1 LARSLNPSARVV
13 QWGVVLLPVV
23 MLLVLGWQRRWMS
36 DDGFIHLR
44 VVDQLLA
51 GNGPVFNPG
60 ERVEA
65 STSPLW
71 VGLLAV
77 AAVVPGIALP
87 WKAVL
92 LGIAL
97 SAAGLLAAQ
106 RAGVLLATRGRSGVT
121 GVVVPVGAFVVAA
134 LPPFWDF
141 ASSGL
146 ETGVVFAWLG
156 AATWWGTYR
165 CTTERPPDRRAE
177 VAGAVLVG
185 LGWLIRPDLAIF
197 SVAFATLVVLSVWRD
212 SARRRRL
219 GVLGAI
225 VALPVAYQVFR
236 MGYYAM
242 VVPNT
247 ALAKEAGRPQWAQGW
262 TYLRDLV
269 APYDLWLPGLL
280 LIAVLVLLVHGDVR
294 RGDRRAVAA
303 RLAPAAAAVAHGL
316 YVQRAGGDFMHGR
329 LLLPSFFGLCA
340 PLGVWVSTDDL
351 RVTLAARR
359 YASRAL
365 LTAGATAVVL
375 VWAVVCTVGLRRG
388 QPPFDVLDETQT
400 APRGALIVDERE
412 FYAELWRMPHPV
424 RLDTRFGADHPTAGL
439 APGEAVF
446 TPPGSGGERV
456 ARALRRGFSGRTAH
470 ASVAVG
476 LPSYAW
482 GTEVYVLDMLSL
494 AQPVGSHIGDTV
506 GRRPGHQKPVPLA
519 WLVADVTDASAA
531 ESRDVAEARRALG
544 CGDLG
549 RYLRDIREPLTPKR
563 FATNL
568 VHSFGNTLFRVERD
582 ATKAAARLCDQDRG

>member
-1 LARSLNPSARVV
+1 MARTLNPSARVV

-71 VGLLAV
+71 VGLLAGV
-77 AAVVPGIALP
+77 AVVPGLALP

-106 RAGVLLATRGRSGVT
+106 RAGMLLATRGRSSR
-121 GVVVPVGAFVVAA
+121 GVVVPVGAFAVAA

-146 ETGVVFAWLG
+146 ETGLVFAWLG
-156 AATWWGTYR
+156 GATWWSTYR
-165 CTTERPPDRRAE
+165 CTSERPPGRRAE
-177 VAGAVLVG
+177 VLGSGLVG
-185 LGWLIRPDLAIF
+185 LGWLIRPDLVVF
-197 SVAFATLVVLSVWRD
+197 TLAFATLVVASVWRD

-219 GVLGAI
+219 GVVTAM

-262 TYLRDLV
+262 AYLRDLV

-280 LIAVLVLLVHGDVR
+280 LLGVLALVVHGDVR

-329 LLLPSFFGLCA
+329 LLLPSFFGLFA
-340 PLGVWVSTDDL
+340 SLGVWVSADDL
-351 RVTLAARR
+351 RAAFTARR
-359 YASRAL
+359 YVSRAL

-375 VWAVVCTVGLRRG
+375 LWVMVCTVALRRG
-388 QPPFDVLDETQT
+388 QFATDLLDKTET
-400 APRGALIVDERE
+400 APRGALIIDERL
-412 FYAELWRMPHPV
+412 FYSHLWHMPHPV
-424 RLDTRFGADHPTAGL
+424 RPDGRFGADHPRAGL
-439 APGEAVF
+439 GRGEAVL
-446 TPPGSGGERV
+446 TPPGDPSRLTLT
-456 ARALRRGFSGRTAH
+456 LRPGFPSRTAH
-470 ASVAVG
+470 AGIAVG
-476 LPSYAW
+476 VPSYAW
-482 GTEVYVLDMLSL
+482 GTDVYVLDLMSL
-494 AQPVGSHIGDTV
+494 AQPVGSHIEETV
-506 GRRPGHQKPVPLA
+506 GRRPGHQKPVPLP
-519 WLVADVTDASAA
+519 WIVADVTEASAA
-531 ESRDVAEARRALG
+531 EPRDVAAARRALE

-549 RYLRDIREPLTPKR
+549 RYLDDIREPLTPKR

-568 VHSFGNTLFRVERD
+568 LDSVGNTLFRVERD
-582 ATKAAARLCDQDRG
+582 ATKAAAQLCD